1 MYPIN
6 NMLGD
11 TSSQSSRIYTPYS
24 PPSYS
29 PYSLPPYSSYPH
41 QPPACN
47 DVCPVKRNEDQNS
60 TKNTCSVIGPIVN
73 VAQCVAGALLG
84 NPSNCF
90 SAIKTTGENTLN
102 CVDQRRW
109 GIAVISNYLYAYFSC
124 DCNYDCQ
131 KFGPFLAHVC
141 T

>member
-1 MYPIN
+1 M
-6 NMLGD
+6 
-11 TSSQSSRIYTPYS
+11 T
-24 PPSYS
+24 
-29 PYSLPPYSSYPH
+29 
-41 QPPACN
+41 
-47 DVCPVKRNEDQNS
+47 
-60 TKNTCSVIGPIVN
+60 
-73 VAQCVAGALLG
+73 QCVAGALLG

>member
-84 NPSNCF
+84 NPSNC
-90 SAIKTTGENTLN
+90 I
-102 CVDQRRW
+102 DQRRW
-109 GIAVISNYLYAYFSC
+109 GIAVISTICLLILVVIVIMIAKNHFLLTYVPDYLKRLA
-124 DCNYDCQ
+124 DNQ
-131 KFGPFLAHVC
+131 KG
-141 T
+141 